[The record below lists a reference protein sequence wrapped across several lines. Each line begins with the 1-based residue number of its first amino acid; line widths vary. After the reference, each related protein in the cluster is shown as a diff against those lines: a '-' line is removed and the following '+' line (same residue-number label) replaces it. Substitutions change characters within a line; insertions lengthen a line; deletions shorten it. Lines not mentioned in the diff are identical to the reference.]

1 MRQWPAWGW
10 CWESSCRRI
19 FSFCTRS
26 LLYLGTVR
34 HSASSGNWA
43 GDRACWG
50 PPGATCSFNWV
61 GWLKEV
67 RWSVENRRKGEEHG
81 NRWREGMK
89 EKNSGLSVWPI
100 SYLKMFV
107 LRCSFLKA
115 NYYCVIVYTKTEEI
129 CPVGN
134 SLTPPSTNHRTRE
147 FCKKFPL
154 KPSPASLVLK
164 QKVLNRALSS
174 EQI

>member
-1 MRQWPAWGW
+1 MCFSLREKDSALFLTSKISSRLTSMRQWPAWGW

-89 EKNSGLSVWPI
+89 EKQGGKKRTAVCQYDPSVILKCLSLDVLSWKQITIVWLFI
-100 SYLKMFV
+100 QRQR
-107 LRCSFLKA
+107 RC
-115 NYYCVIVYTKTEEI
+115 V
-129 CPVGN
+129 
-134 SLTPPSTNHRTRE
+134 R
-147 FCKKFPL
+147 
-154 KPSPASLVLK
+154 
-164 QKVLNRALSS
+164 
-174 EQI
+174 